1 MTWDND
7 MIDNHSTALSL
18 CPGDCHRLAFVWA
31 GHGTLPTA
39 KGGVPVWSVPATA
52 YQGQYAESNLP
63 VLEGPE
69 ALPGYRVI
77 RVGEDGA
84 VSTEVLR
91 VAPPPESLV
100 PPKL

>member
-1 MTWDND
+1 MLGSYWVV
-7 MIDNHSTALSL
+7 TAS
-18 CPGDCHRLAFVWA
+18 RLFVCA

-39 KGGVPVWSVPATA
+39 KGGVPVWSVPATS

-63 VLEGPE
+63 MLEGPE

-77 RVGEDGA
+77 RVGEDGV
-84 VSTEVLR
+84 VSTEVVR

-100 PPKL
+100 PSKL